1 MQKFLTIFTLLI
13 MPLFLSAQF
22 EINTIDNISRS
33 RGADQGAFGVSA
45 IVHNGQIHLAYFY
58 GSTNGRFSMIYEIR
72 DKGQRVSRENVY
84 NFQRS
89 IGSEGSKTAIQFN
102 ADGNPVIYAS
112 YPFSGT
118 PIYSVFPKVNGR
130 WSVIGV
136 PYFTSGVWAS
146 AHVDG
151 SVDQGFAGVA
161 NPEATG
167 PIEFFF
173 DTGLQW
179 ANKVV
184 YDSPRFKTY
193 PRMFNYD
200 GVTYMSFG
208 EATDNDMMTLYVFR
222 KDGEDWVE
230 EFKQEYSQSGIYAG
244 GSIEDL
250 WTSFGENN
258 GEIYLLHNLLSG
270 AGADQSLTLLTKTA
284 GSWAEETMSGL
295 TNYNGSDIAQDV
307 LDFDR
312 NGTFY
317 LASNAGDNIMH
328 WVNAG
333 LEVASSDGSM
343 MTIPEGQ
350 IEDMVVKDDH
360 VYIYYLTGD
369 KGAPFN
375 DPLTFEE
382 ATLSLWILTDTE
394 EAANEII
401 SSVEVSPNPA
411 TEEVR
416 LSFDLEEAADCSLQ
430 WMSLEGRN
438 IGSQMNFQLPAGPSV
453 REINTQDKPR
463 GLYMLKVC
471 AGQATKYLPV
481 ILK

>member
-1 MQKFLTIFTLLI
+1 MQKFLTIFILLI
-13 MPLFLSAQF
+13 CPLLSQAQF

-33 RGADQGAFGVSA
+33 RAADQGAFGVSA
-45 IVHNGQIHLAYFY
+45 IVHNDQIHLAYFY
-58 GSTNGRFSMIYEIR
+58 GATNGRFSMIYEIR

-89 IGSEGSKTAIQFN
+89 VGSEGSKTAIQFN
-102 ADGNPVIYAS
+102 EDGEPVIYAS
-112 YPFSGT
+112 YSFSGT
-118 PIYSVFPKVNGR
+118 PIYSVFPKANGR

-136 PYFTSGVWAS
+136 PYFTSALWAS

-161 NPEATG
+161 TAEATG

-173 DTGLQW
+173 DSGLQW
-179 ANKVV
+179 ANQVV
-184 YDSPRFKTY
+184 YDSPNFKTY
-193 PRMFNYD
+193 PRMFRHD
-200 GVTYMSFG
+200 GVTYMSFA
-208 EATDNDMMTLYVFR
+208 ENEDNDLITLYVFR
-222 KDGEDWVE
+222 KEGNDWVE
-230 EFKQEYSQSGIYAG
+230 DYSVQYTDSGIQ
-244 GSIEDL
+244 SSTPIQDL
-250 WTSFGENN
+250 WTIFGEND
-258 GEIYLLHNLLSG
+258 GQLYLLHNLLAGSG
-270 AGADQSLTLLTKTA
+270 ISGTLTLLTKSNGTW
-284 GSWAEETMSGL
+284 SEQSISQD
-295 TNYNGSDIAQDV
+295 NYNGSDAAQDV

-317 LASNAGDNIMH
+317 LASNAGNNILH
-328 WVNAG
+328 WVNGG
-333 LEVASSDGSM
+333 LEVANSDGSM

-350 IEDMVVKDDH
+350 IEDIVVKDDH
-360 VYIYYLTGD
+360 IYIYYLTGD

-394 EAANEII
+394 EAASDII

-416 LSFDLEEAADCSLQ
+416 LSFNMEEASDCSIQ

-438 IGSQMNFQLPAGPSV
+438 IGSQMDFQLPAGSSS

-463 GLYMLKVC
+463 GLYMLKIS
-471 AGQATKYLPV
+471 AGEATKYLPV